1 MNEKDNKV
9 QSLMDIT
16 MDKARAMVDV
26 DSVIGSPITTPDGT
40 TVIPITRVSY
50 GFGAGGSDL
59 PSKAQSEKGLFAG
72 GSGVGVTVSPIAFL
86 VIANGTVRVL
96 QIEPYFS
103 SLDRVI
109 ATAPDVVDRIAGF
122 VENMKKSK
130 EKKNGEEDEEQ
141 PAPEE

>member
-141 PAPEE
+141 AAPEE

>member
-9 QSLMDIT
+9 QGLMNTT
-16 MDKARAMVDV
+16 MEKARAMVDV

-59 PSKAQSEKGLFAG
+59 PSKTQSERGLFAG
-72 GSGVGVTVSPIAFL
+72 GSGIGVTVSPIAFL
-86 VIANGTVRVL
+86 VIANGSVRVL

-109 ATAPDVVDRIAGF
+109 ASAPDVVDRIAGLLKRDKNKNA
-122 VENMKKSK
+122 EP
-130 EKKNGEEDEEQ
+130 ETDAAENGETGE
-141 PAPEE
+141 